1 MKGRRPRAGPFS
13 TMIAFLGNAGASRR
27 LHRIGGRWVLEH
39 QVFMPLGQGVFRP
52 TLQKVQGESAILQ
65 SVQEAEALRQM
76 TARLMQEYAAADVG
90 DVSFESVNGGAWRPY
105 TPPQEEDEQDPKAA
119 GKPDDEGTSPEMGGS
134 SRRQAAQQPEE
145 QDVSSEP
152 LSAAAVAEVAVLK
165 EQLAALAGKVEKA
178 ATHAELTSLRDSVT
192 EIVSGRDS
200 SSALEAPVLA
210 ELEELRE
217 KLNANLEKLKD
228 VATQPEVGELKDILC
243 EVAERQERFAKQIR
257 DLQERL
263 DAVAGPPPGSEA
275 GSELSAEESE
285 AMNAIASALG
295 GGGSLLGQD
304 S

>member
-1 MKGRRPRAGPFS
+1 
-13 TMIAFLGNAGASRR
+13 MITFLGNAGASRR
-27 LHRIGGRWVLEH
+27 LHRIAGRWVLEH
-39 QVFMPLGQGVFRP
+39 QVFLPLGQGVFRP
-52 TLQKVQGESAILQ
+52 TLQKVRGESAILQ
-65 SVQEAEALRQM
+65 SVQDAEALRQM
-76 TARLMQEYAAADVG
+76 TARLMQEYGAADVG

-105 TPPQEEDEQDPKAA
+105 TPAPDEEKPPERAQADETPLGVAVPSAA
-119 GKPDDEGTSPEMGGS
+119 RTAATPGEREGPS
-134 SRRQAAQQPEE
+134 
-145 QDVSSEP
+145 DHV
-152 LSAAAVAEVAVLK
+152 SAAAVAEVAVLK
-165 EQLAALAGKVEKA
+165 EQLADLAGKLEKA